1 MNLVLINLIK
11 KILEK
16 KLSGVLIGEKNGI
29 KRELF
34 IEKEVIVF
42 SKSTAEEEHLGNI
55 LFSLNLINEESYKN
69 LHQYINNALSKGE
82 KLGRKLVQEGIIT
95 PTQLLTALKYQ
106 LKKISLAL
114 IYEDNLDYKFIKKKI
129 KLPPDSL
136 INVPL
141 IEILLE
147 AIEFGEIN
155 QEIKELFQGEIIKT
169 KGDERFNL
177 FLTKKER
184 ELLSFLDSPKKSE
197 EIIKKYGENSLRI
210 LFKLYIFGFVKV
222 EQEDKKEKKE
232 EELVSEDFLSE
243 LNDLYLLAENEEY
256 SKILPKAPEKRK
268 KKYLELVKKF
278 HPDRLPSNISEE
290 IKRKVETVFDAIN
303 KANQLKVEL
312 KEEEEDKA
320 VDHEKL
326 VKQTIQRA
334 KFLFKQKAYQ
344 QAVSLLESVINYVK
358 TDNYEAYFVLAL
370 GQSKIDHY
378 KKAAEEN
385 FLKAISLNKWYAE
398 PYFYLAK
405 LYEEEGLKSRAIAL
419 LEKAIQKFPN
429 DEKINS
435 LYNKLTRPTKK
446 LFPFFKK

>member
-16 KLSGVLIGEKNGI
+16 KLSGVLISEKKGI

-42 SKSTAEEEHLGNI
+42 SRSTAEEEHLGNI
-55 LFSLNLINEESYKN
+55 LFSLNMIDEESYKK
-69 LHQYINNALSKGE
+69 LHQYISKALSKGE

-169 KGDERFNL
+169 EGNERFTML
-177 FLTKKER
+177 LTKKEN
-184 ELLSFLDSPKKSE
+184 ELLSFLETPKKSE
-197 EIIKKYGENSLRI
+197 EIIKIYGENSLRT
-210 LFKLYIFGFVKV
+210 LFKLYVFGFIKIK
-222 EQEDKKEKKE
+222 QKSKE
-232 EELVSEDFLSE
+232 ENKKKDLVSDEFLSE

-256 SKILPKAPEKRK
+256 SKILPKSPEERK

-278 HPDRLPSNISEE
+278 HPDRLPPNISEE

-303 KANQLKVEL
+303 KANQIKIEI
-312 KEEEEDKA
+312 KEEEGEKV
-320 VDHEKL
+320 VDQEKL

-334 KFLFKQKAYQ
+334 KILFKQKAYQ

-385 FLKAISLNKWYAE
+385 FLKAISLNKWYSD
-398 PYFYLAK
+398 PYYYLAK
-405 LYEEEGLKSRAIAL
+405 LYEEEGLKSRAINI